1 LEEIAPEIDPKI
13 LLLPVIDLDQV
24 LQNRVSSLVPNLFT
38 GGHHVPGHA
47 HYIDK
52 WLLLLYIYYASC
64 ETASKIRWLGGP
76 RIRVPFAF

>member
-1 LEEIAPEIDPKI
+1 GEIAPEIDPKI

-47 HYIDK
+47 QK
-52 WLLLLYIYYASC
+52 ASC
-64 ETASKIRWLGGP
+64 A
-76 RIRVPFAF
+76 PFPAGDNFKFFLRDGRYFPLFLA